1 MGKNCTGVAPDN
13 PNTETRTLHHHA
25 DILCCEFP
33 VTCVTPTYVVK
44 YQLPFITIIV
54 RFQRHVSV
62 IVSVPCQRRL
72 CLVTLRLALFFK
84 SRFVVDYTVCVWCG
98 SVLSICSQYLPYNNK
113 IHKDPLC
120 SAPQTHAVS
129 VIKPVG
135 YCSEIHTQHTLCQGR
150 TLLLLFSMCSWVV
163 QSVTTRL

>member
-1 MGKNCTGVAPDN
+1 MGKNCAGVAPDK

-33 VTCVTPTYVVK
+33 VTCVIPTYVVK

-54 RFQRHVSV
+54 RFRRHVSV
-62 IVSVPCQRRL
+62 IVSVLCKRRS
-72 CLVTLRLALFFK
+72 CLVTLRLALFFR

-98 SVLSICSQYLPYNNK
+98 SVLSICSQYLPYNSK

-129 VIKPVG
+129 VIKTSWLLFRDP
-135 YCSEIHTQHTLCQGR
+135 HNTQGR
-150 TLLLLFSMCSWVV
+150 TLLLLFSMFSWVV